1 MKDSRYNIIIFF
13 VLIFCLPLMA
23 GWQKVELKELIQMQK
38 NDPQVLAV
46 VSGAVK
52 AIDISPYKILEK
64 VSSSLFQLR
73 TVEIETEL
81 WLENALFHI
90 KSNFKNYIQN
100 VDDYKTDGRVSLS
113 LLLPYGLSSSQ
124 WVQNFEI
131 GGIPFTW
138 NREKREWEKKELE
151 ITGKDAQ
158 AVLSYSVLRSLFTID
173 QNGVD
178 PNTIKILGVEN
189 RKGRDCFILGYS
201 LDPGMFRRWELVG
214 NISLKLWIDKEDFLP
229 QMLRAEGKIG
239 EMYLLQIVNYS
250 NFNRGAELLLPQAI
264 SNEVN
269 VQKDNLKAKISGLVN
284 EVSQIRGW
292 KPLEDVKVEF
302 LDRVSL
308 RKKLEEELTQD
319 YGEGRIEQ
327 EGAVFRWLGLLP
339 NSADY
344 KESMINSEISS
355 LAGLYDPKLKTIFI
369 GDWIHPV
376 LAEPILVHEIAHA
389 FQDRQVSMKEFL
401 GDKESKENLDFSMAR
416 HSLLEGEATAIM
428 LEYILRK
435 DGANFQ
441 GLGDIFAF
449 IEEKIIKNSEYTRK
463 NMQYN
468 IYGYG
473 ANYIQYYLKENN
485 WAEMDKLYKNAPFSM
500 NEILH
505 PYRSSAIKKL
515 AKTPAQDQSLNDLQ
529 LPGEWKKIYNNR
541 LGEFFLLVS
550 LSQFLDKDTAEQAT
564 SGWKNDAITL
574 YENDKNQKLVV
585 LRTIWNDSA
594 DMKAYLLAFKDCLK
608 KRYPQMAAEEKAQN
622 IFIKTP
628 EGIFYLR
635 PGSDELIVVWSQGQN
650 LEEFAFLTDKI
661 TY

>member
-38 NDPQVLAV
+38 NDPQVLAA